1 MNVSANNNV
10 DISENSNITVWII
23 IYIALCIAVLCTQLF
38 ALILLKKDHNFRTNQ
53 KYLIGALCCTIVT
66 RKEIVWIHGPFTK
79 NFRNMSTIAGWSF
92 TKGTDLFRG
101 APGCR

>member
-1 MNVSANNNV
+1 M
-10 DISENSNITVWII
+10 
-23 IYIALCIAVLCTQLF
+23 L
-38 ALILLKKDHNFRTNQ
+38 TNPSVT
-53 KYLIGALCCTIVT
+53 ATIVT
-66 RKEIVWIHGPFTK
+66 RKEIVWIHGPFSK